1 MKTFDFSFVLKKT
14 LCEDIN
20 KFIRQ
25 MKKSSHKTLIFAVK
39 ILFLTFL
46 IFTNFSCWKA
56 KNERKSFTRVTTLA
70 GTTEKFGEPF
80 GIAIR
85 GGEIF
90 VSDGERGIIWRVA
103 RDGNMQVFTDK
114 LNTPSQIA
122 FDASGDLIVA
132 DSGAHQIKKIK
143 QNGEVETVAGV
154 ENKSGFADG
163 EAQTALFNAPIG
175 VAASGDKIFVADTYN
190 DKIRVVENGKVST
203 LSGSEQ
209 GFADSSGGQTA
220 KFDTPC
226 GIALKNGKIIVAD
239 SGNRRLRIVEESGKT
254 STLAGNDV
262 QDSVDGSLFEA
273 SFVEPLAVSVGN
285 FGEIYVADGN
295 SIRVVGRRFFPFV
308 ETISNT
314 RRGFSDG
321 VLLKAKFNRPSG
333 LAVDESGNL
342 FVADSENQV
351 LRVFSGGD
359 LGKEISVEEREK
371 LKVSAEEF
379 RKLAEPRW
387 TYNPPQS
394 RREIAGTMGEIR
406 GDVSLDEEVWFHN
419 GLDIV
424 GGYGET
430 ARFVRTEKVLL
441 PAAVH
446 NLATLRELI
455 RMPTLGYIHI
465 RLGRD
470 KDNKIFDDKR
480 FNFTFDA
487 NRKIKSLRVP
497 RGARFEAG
505 EAIGTLNAMN
515 HVHLVAGRSGAEMNA
530 LDALVFPAISD
541 SIAPVIEQISL
552 FDQNWKLVNET
563 KSENSRIHL
572 SGKTRIVVRAYDR
585 MDGNAERRRLG
596 VYRLGY
602 QILREDKT
610 PVSEEKTTISF
621 ALLPDGDFVRLAY
634 AEGSKSGATGETI
647 FNYIVSN
654 EVRGDFARE
663 NFLDA
668 ASLENGNY
676 ILRVF
681 AADYF
686 GNRAVRDV
694 EFIK

>member
-1 MKTFDFSFVLKKT
+1 
-14 LCEDIN
+14 
-20 KFIRQ
+20 
-25 MKKSSHKTLIFAVK
+25 MKKSSYKTLIFTTE
-39 ILFLTFL
+39 ILILTFLTF
-46 IFTNFSCWKA
+46 INFSCREA
-56 KNERKSFTRVTTLA
+56 ESERKSFTKVTTLA
-70 GTTEKFGEPF
+70 GIGEKFGEPF
-80 GIAIR
+80 GVAAR
-85 GGEIF
+85 NGEIF
-90 VSDGERGIIWRVA
+90 VSDGENGKIWRVL
-103 RDGNMQVFTDK
+103 RDGTMNVFTDK
-114 LNTPSQIA
+114 LNTPSEIA
-122 FDASGDLIVA
+122 FDKNGDLIVA
-132 DSGAHQIKKIK
+132 DSGAHAIKKVK
-143 QNGEVETVAGV
+143 QNGEVETIAGV
-154 ENKSGFADG
+154 ENKPGFADG
-163 EAQTALFNAPIG
+163 DAPNALFNAPIG
-175 VAASGDKIFVADTYN
+175 VAVSEDKIFVADTYN
-190 DKIRVVENGKVST
+190 DKIRVIENGKVST
-203 LSGSEQ
+203 LAGSEQ
-209 GFADSSGGQTA
+209 GFADSVNGQTA

-239 SGNRRLRIVEESGKT
+239 SENRRLRVVDENGKT
-254 STLAGNDV
+254 STLAGNGL
-262 QDSVDGSLFEA
+262 QDSVDGALFQA

-295 SIRVVGRRFFPFV
+295 SIRALGRRFFPVV

-321 VLLKAKFNRPSG
+321 NLLAAKFNRPSG
-333 LAVDESGNL
+333 LAVDENGNV

-359 LGKEISVEEREK
+359 FGKETSAEEREK

-379 RKLAEPRW
+379 RESAEPRW
-387 TYNPPQS
+387 TYNPPQD
-394 RREIAGTMGEIR
+394 RREIAGTLGEIR
-406 GDVSLDEEVWFHN
+406 GDVSLDEDVWFHN

-441 PAAVH
+441 PTAVH

-470 KDNKIFDDKR
+470 KDDKIFDDKR
-480 FNFTFDA
+480 FNFAFEA

-497 RGARFEAG
+497 RGAKFEAG

-530 LDALVFPAISD
+530 LDALRFPSISD

-552 FDQNWKLVNET
+552 FDQNWMPVNET

-572 SGKTRIVVRAYDR
+572 SGKTRIVVRAFDR

-621 ALLPDGDFVRLAY
+621 ELLPDGDFVRMVY

-654 EVRGDFARE
+654 EVKGDFAKE

-676 ILRVF
+676 VLRVF